1 MRSLYLARL
10 FNVGNHIKCVQFL
23 ANEIEIIYVDNSQ
36 KQFCYQKLGA
46 EEDLTFAS
54 EVSCGIDTI
63 LEVSQNP
70 CKYDSIYQ
78 VKYEELHVFSPESIS
93 NKGIKIYK

>member
-10 FNVGNHIKCVQFL
+10 FNVGNHIKCVRFL
-23 ANEIEIIYVDNSQ
+23 ANEVEITYADDSQ
-36 KQFCYQKLGA
+36 RLFYFQKLGT
-46 EEDLTFAS
+46 EEDLIFAS

-70 CKYDSIYQ
+70 SKYDSIYQ
-78 VKYEELHVFSPESIS
+78 VKYEELHIFSS
-93 NKGIKIYK
+93 KGIKIYK